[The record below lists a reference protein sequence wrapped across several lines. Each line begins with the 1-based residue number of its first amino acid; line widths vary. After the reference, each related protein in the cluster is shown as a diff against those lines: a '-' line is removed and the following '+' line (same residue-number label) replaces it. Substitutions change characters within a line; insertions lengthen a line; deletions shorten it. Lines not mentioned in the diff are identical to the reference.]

1 MPSREDGH
9 LQWNGNCLWYEH
21 HPFSCNNLLNQIS
34 GWGSTEAIERP
45 VEQRQ
50 FVPALHTP
58 HRSTLMVSVSEINRS
73 VWSKIPDVGEFR
85 FMTEHLEAIVPH
97 CEGRA

>member
-50 FVPALHTP
+50 FVPGLGSNTEDIKENIDEGKLREAEV
-58 HRSTLMVSVSEINRS
+58 RNRLY
-73 VWSKIPDVGEFR
+73 GG
-85 FMTEHLEAIVPH
+85 A
-97 CEGRA
+97 

>member
-1 MPSREDGH
+1 MVVVVVVMVELH
-9 LQWNGNCLWYEH
+9 WKK
-21 HPFSCNNLLNQIS
+21 PF
-34 GWGSTEAIERP
+34 RP
-45 VEQRQ
+45 TKVKSKFVFLASLAVQRQ
-50 FVPALHTP
+50 FFPALHTP